1 MDELA
6 DTLAAQRHQEIP
18 VSGIT
23 VPRIEDE
30 VDRTNI
36 EHYITISTDTT
47 GRWPTMEHSSVVVT
61 ISDPPCLDP
70 VDGLATQH
78 FKTQVDGLDARMECP
93 LKLAQANVLPLE
105 TDRENDKSEGLV
117 VSGKIMHL
125 SRQWRDHAI
134 QIVFVHEARTEGPEV
149 RASRHFIAI
158 MSSAAD
164 RTQNGTIIELPQR
177 RPLRVAKRTTP
188 TRRAPSSC

>member
-1 MDELA
+1 MQPKE
-6 DTLAAQRHQEIP
+6 HQEIP
-18 VSGIT
+18 VPGST

-47 GRWPTMEHSSVVVT
+47 GIWPTTEHSRVVVT
-61 ISDPPCLDP
+61 VSDPPCLDP

-78 FKTQVDGLDARMECP
+78 FKTQVDGFDARMECP
-93 LKLAQANVLPLE
+93 LKLAQANVLSLE
-105 TDRENDKSEGLV
+105 TDRGSDTPEGLV

-134 QIVFVHEARTEGPEV
+134 
-149 RASRHFIAI
+149 
-158 MSSAAD
+158 
-164 RTQNGTIIELPQR
+164 
-177 RPLRVAKRTTP
+177 
-188 TRRAPSSC
+188 